1 MIDPGD
7 GKLVPRLPGKAA
19 SVSGQKRRQE
29 AARIRVEYLGEPR
42 AQALRKPRGP
52 EARPHMRR
60 RSDLRR
66 RTRAQ
71 KKPDALRPGIEV
83 FIRRNAP
90 RRKLELHAAAYP
102 VAGPQL
108 RLLLAQIEGAA
119 QPPPVQTKLHRSGRA
134 VFARLRLFQHQRVDL
149 HFRAVIPRRAAKR
162 QSAVAGAP
170 RKPHRNAQ
178 QADPE
183 RAQPA
188 FPPQRRKQGYAR
200 RENGCG
206 QHRQRGGHRQNR
218 KGRRSGKSGRKN
230 QQPAHYFFSPKPSR

>member
-71 KKPDALRPGIEV
+71 KEPDALRPGIEV

-108 RLLLAQIEGAA
+108 RLLLPL
-119 QPPPVQTKLHRSGRA
+119 PPLPRLPLPLRPLPRLSPQAKLSP
-134 VFARLRLFQHQRVDL
+134 LRC
-149 HFRAVIPRRAAKR
+149 
-162 QSAVAGAP
+162 
-170 RKPHRNAQ
+170 
-178 QADPE
+178 
-183 RAQPA
+183 PA
-188 FPPQRRKQGYAR
+188 T
-200 RENGCG
+200 
-206 QHRQRGGHRQNR
+206 
-218 KGRRSGKSGRKN
+218 S
-230 QQPAHYFFSPKPSR
+230 